1 MMPPSF
7 CRLRRE
13 FESVQPG
20 DRAQNVYTGALV
32 TVERVSDRSKGEISV
47 LSWVDEAGRRE
58 TNFWSK
64 FFVTHGP
71 IEEAEPDE

>member
-20 DRAQNVYTGALV
+20 DRAQNVFTGARV
-32 TVERVSDRSKGEISV
+32 TVERVSDRSTGEIPM
-47 LSWVDEAGRRE
+47 LSWVDEAGRRF
-58 TNFWSK
+58 TNHWSK

-71 IEEAEPDE
+71 IEEAETDE